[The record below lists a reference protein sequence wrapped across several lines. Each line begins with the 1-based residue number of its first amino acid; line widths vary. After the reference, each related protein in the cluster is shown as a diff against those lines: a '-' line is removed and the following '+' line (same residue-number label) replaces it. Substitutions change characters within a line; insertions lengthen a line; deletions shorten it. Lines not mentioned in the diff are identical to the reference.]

1 MWIHLLATELIR
13 GAGGGYNTWWDSGY
27 WAEHYLRMWNR
38 PAKKIKQEVAQLVR
52 DNPQKAIEAVPEVRG
67 KVKAKYGEIDYS
79 QVIANASMQQ
89 FVITQ
94 ILAEMQKRKDDE
106 DDVELLMLAL

>member
-13 GAGGGYNTWWDSGY
+13 GAGSGYNTWWDGGY
-27 WAEHYLRMWNR
+27 WAEQYLRMWNR

-52 DNPQKAIEAVPEVRG
+52 DNPKKAIEAIPTVKESLTVR
-67 KVKAKYGEIDYS
+67 YGEIDYS
-79 QVIANASMQQ
+79 QVIANASMQR

-94 ILAEMQKRKDDE
+94 ILTEMQKRKDDE
-106 DDVELLMLAL
+106 YDVELLMLAL